1 MAVGEALATSSQV
14 HREIEHE
21 IFSKSPKLDDALD
34 ADLMKLTIVLA
45 LFAASAVSA
54 TGRDAKAL
62 RGTKAL
68 KAAKS
73 AASLAMRHK
82 ASMVRGEYCEMRRTL
97 GPEPG
102 SSEIAMDG
110 RGT

>member
-1 MAVGEALATSSQV
+1 M
-14 HREIEHE
+14 
-21 IFSKSPKLDDALD
+21 
-34 ADLMKLTIVLA
+34 LMKLTIVLA

-62 RGTKAL
+62 RGTKAV

-82 ASMVRGEYCEMRRTL
+82 ASMVRGELLVVALKCEHTWSRA
-97 GPEPG
+97 PG
-102 SSEIAMDG
+102 CSEIAMDG

>member
-1 MAVGEALATSSQV
+1 M
-14 HREIEHE
+14 
-21 IFSKSPKLDDALD
+21 
-34 ADLMKLTIVLA
+34 LMKLTIVLA

-82 ASMVRGEYCEMRRTL
+82 ASMVRGELLVVALKGDIL
-97 GPEPG
+97 GPAPG
-102 SSEIAMDG
+102 CSEIAMDG
-110 RGT
+110 RGTWEFLAGCLGLHATR